1 MFEGELDSFK
11 RIDLRAYAASL
22 GYQLDRKESW
32 RGAAVMRDPKGD
44 KIVIKRDAGSG
55 HYVYFSVRDDKD
67 NGTIIDFVERRAGL
81 NLRKRGDWAKVGNEL
96 RPWIGLPPVPV
107 PSFPELHKTAKDRMR
122 VEAEYMRMTDAV
134 RHPYLETERGIAA
147 ELLGSTRF
155 ARRIRI
161 DRRGNAIFPHE
172 DDEGLCGYEIKNH
185 EFTGFASGGSKG
197 IWMSHRFPDDRRL
210 VLCEAAIDALSYA
223 ILQPDSQT
231 RYGSIGG
238 KPNPRQ
244 PGLIRAE
251 AAVMPAGAVIV
262 AAMDADADGR
272 KLAEIVRD
280 AVKQAGR
287 SDLGFELHEPDGFKD
302 WNDQLRGKQPG
313 FFPAVRKAGL
323 DMR

>member
-1 MFEGELDSFK
+1 
-11 RIDLRAYAASL
+11 
-22 GYQLDRKESW
+22 
-32 RGAAVMRDPKGD
+32 
-44 KIVIKRDAGSG
+44 
-55 HYVYFSVRDDKD
+55 
-67 NGTIIDFVERRAGL
+67 
-81 NLRKRGDWAKVGNEL
+81 
-96 RPWIGLPPVPV
+96 
-107 PSFPELHKTAKDRMR
+107 MR
-122 VEAEYMRMTDAV
+122 VEAEYMRMTDAL
-134 RHPYLETERGIAA
+134 RHPYLEAERAIPA
-147 ELLGSTRF
+147 EVLGDKRF
-155 ARRIRI
+155 AGRIRV

-197 IWMSHRFPDDRRL
+197 IWMSHRFADDRRL

-223 ILQPDSQT
+223 ILQPDSTT

-251 AAVMPAGAVIV
+251 AAVMPAGAVVV

-280 AVKQAGR
+280 AVRQTGR
-287 SDLGFELHEPDGFKD
+287 SDLSFELHEPHGFKD
-302 WNDQLRGKQPG
+302 WNDQLRGKQPD